1 MSIIGIEYTLFIG
14 DKSFRPLRAK
24 TLLLD
29 QMAHEPA
36 FDQLR
41 TKEQLGYAVFSGF
54 CTSATTIRYRFIIQS
69 EKTAEYL
76 ESKID
81 SFLNTFNETLEKMSE
96 SEFER
101 HKWSLITK
109 RLERS
114 KNLDQE
120 STGLWSHIDSEYL
133 DFEQSILPTDSLP
146 SLAKVYTDHEDAANI
161 KTLTK
166 TGMIEFY
173 SRFILP
179 ASPLRSKLVIHLNAQ
194 TPSTDGTSVV
204 TGNIEKGI
212 EVLGLN
218 EYDKDQKYGE
228 HIEVSGNGTT
238 PYVIT
243 DVRNFKAMLQVSAG
257 PRTVKNISE
266 FEE

>member
-1 MSIIGIEYTLFIG
+1 MNKVFY
-14 DKSFRPLRAK
+14 PLV
-24 TLLLD
+24 
-29 QMAHEPA
+29 P
-36 FDQLR
+36 
-41 TKEQLGYAVFSGF
+41 
-54 CTSATTIRYRFIIQS
+54 
-69 EKTAEYL
+69 
-76 ESKID
+76 
-81 SFLNTFNETLEKMSE
+81 
-96 SEFER
+96 
-101 HKWSLITK
+101 
-109 RLERS
+109 
-114 KNLDQE
+114 
-120 STGLWSHIDSEYL
+120 
-133 DFEQSILPTDSLP
+133 LP
-146 SLAKVYTDHEDAANI
+146 SLAEMYTDHEDAATI

-166 TGMIEFY
+166 SDMIEFY

-218 EYDKDQKYGE
+218 EYDKDQKDGE